1 MKWPWKTQ
9 HAPESPP
16 IQWQDALAIPL
27 LAPLSDS
34 EQQRLILL
42 ASDFLHQKRIIPL
55 QGLALTSV
63 MEQRIAL
70 LFCLPVLKLGIEWLN
85 GFHEVLIYPGPFIVN
100 DEWQDD
106 IGLVH
111 AGPVVQSGQSW
122 DQGPIIL
129 NWQEVQDSFDLSGF
143 NLVIHEVT
151 HKLDIRN
158 GGEATGVPPIPLRDV
173 VEWETQLHAA
183 MEALQDEIDQVGVDA
198 ASMDPYA
205 AQDPTECFAVLS
217 EYFFSA
223 PELLFERF
231 PTLYGCFSRFYQ
243 QDPLARLKSWQQA
256 NQRAPVL
263 Y

>member
-9 HAPESPP
+9 HAPENTPAL
-16 IQWQDALAIPL
+16 WQDALAIPL
-27 LAPLSDS
+27 LAPLSDR
-34 EQQRLILL
+34 EQQRLVAL
-42 ASDFLHQKRIIPL
+42 AGQFLSQKRIIPL
-55 QGLALTSV
+55 QELTLTPL
-63 MEQRIAL
+63 MEQRVAL
-70 LFCLPVLKLGIEWLN
+70 LFSLPVLELGLEWLN

-100 DEWQDD
+100 DEWEDD

-111 AGPVVQSGQSW
+111 SGPVVQSGQSW

-143 NLVIHEVT
+143 NLVIHEVA

-158 GGEATGVPPIPLRDV
+158 GGDATGVPPIPLRDV
-173 VEWETQLHAA
+173 VAWETQLHGA
-183 MEALQDEIDQVGVDA
+183 MYALQEEIELVGEEA

-223 PELLFERF
+223 PELLYERF
-231 PTLYGCFSRFYQ
+231 PQLYDCFSRFYRQ
-243 QDPLARLKSWQQA
+243 NPLARMTLWQEA
-256 NQRAPVL
+256 NHHTPVI